1 MTFPEV
7 LPKARFAADKEHIIT
22 KELNSISIV
31 CNDFDESS
39 ELGPYYLDMSE
50 AFLQY
55 EIGIFGDF
63 DKNGVPMV
71 GWGAKASYSS
81 VNIAQYGFIIHDF
94 WLKTHREDYLEVMK
108 ACLEILITLESKEE
122 KGIFFRET
130 HQSERYNLKKNWSSA
145 MAQGECLSFY
155 LRMFQILNADLI
167 LQKCHFI
174 FTAMMV
180 PVSENGV
187 KTIDENNF
195 YWLEEY
201 PSTPASY
208 VLNGFIYALFGIQD
222 YYRVTKSDLAKKEL
236 NCYFKTLENNIDK
249 YDAGF
254 WSYYDLQYKEL
265 VKFYYQKNVHAPQ
278 MQAIYKLTG
287 NQTYNL
293 LYKKWLSQCTPAKF
307 LFVQMMYRLLPRWNK
322 LKKLWKK

>member
-7 LPKARFAADKEHIIT
+7 LPKAIFSADKEHIVT
-22 KELNSISIV
+22 KEFNSISIV
-31 CNDFDESS
+31 CNDFDVSS
-39 ELGPYYLDMSE
+39 ELGSYYLDMSE

-55 EIGIFGDF
+55 DSGIFGDF

-94 WLKTHREDYLEVMK
+94 WLKTKRADYLEVME
-108 ACLEILITLESKEE
+108 ACLAILISLESNEE

-130 HQSERYNLKKNWSSA
+130 HESDRYKLPKNWVSA

-155 LRMFQILNADLI
+155 LRMFQILNDDTI
-167 LQKCHFI
+167 LQKCHLI
-174 FTAMMV
+174 FNAMMV

-187 KTIDENNF
+187 KTIDENGF
-195 YWLEEY
+195 HWLEEY

-208 VLNGFIYALFGIQD
+208 VLNGFIYAIFGIQD
-222 YYRVTKSDLAKKEL
+222 YYRVTKSEIASIEL
-236 NCYFKTLENNIDK
+236 KNYFNTLEHNIENF
-249 YDAGF
+249 DAGF

-278 MQAIYKLTG
+278 MQAMYRLTG

-293 LYKKWLSQCTPAKF
+293 LYKKWLSQCTKANF
-307 LFVQMMYRLLPRWNK
+307 LFVQVMYRVLPRWNK
-322 LKKLWKK
+322 LKKLWKR